1 MTKKKIFI
9 SLGVI
14 AVIFI
19 LLAVFGRKD
28 KKGIMVAAEKAAT
41 RNIVEEV
48 TASGTIYPESEVKI
62 SPDVSGEIIDLYVQE
77 GDTVKKGQLL
87 VRINPDIYQTQLE
100 QAKAGLNNA
109 KASSANIQAQLLR
122 TRANVELQS
131 KNFEMQEKLYK
142 EKVISQQEYNTAEAQ
157 YEMSRA
163 ELKAA
168 EKQALASEYN
178 TQSVEASVNQA
189 GKTYN
194 RTSVVAPTDGVITG
208 LVSKRGERVVGT
220 AQMAG
225 TEMMRISDLSRMEVR
240 VEVNENDIVRIN
252 VGDTAGIEVDAYDGR
267 KFKGIVTQVANSS
280 KNSAVAISTE
290 QVTKYEVKVLILKS
304 SYEDLMLENGGK
316 MPFRPGMSSTV
327 HIYTKTET
335 NVLTVPVAAITLKEK
350 MDNSGEKEEV
360 VFVVEKGKAVKKVV
374 KTGIQDTRYIKI
386 IEGIKPGEKV
396 ISAPYEAINLKIS
409 NGTAVNVV
417 DKEKLYEA
425 ASK

>member
-122 TRANVELQS
+122 TRANVELQR

-409 NGTAVNVV
+409 NGTAVNIV